1 MENNDIRVYIFA
13 EDVYGTVES
22 LGAYASIVT
31 YTSGGIMFKELLEN
45 EDFEVIDYE

>member
-1 MENNDIRVYIFA
+1 MESRKIHVYIFA
-13 EDVYGTVES
+13 EDTYGTVES

-45 EDFEVIDYE
+45 EDFEIINYE